1 MAGGEAKVCLGAV
14 AGAHGVRGEV
24 RIKPFT
30 ERPDGVAAYGP
41 VETED
46 GRVFAIRVT
55 KPVKGGVAARLEGV
69 ASREAAAALKGQRLY
84 VPRARLGEPEADE
97 DGEEAWYHADLI
109 GCAVVGED
117 GTEIGTVQAVHDFG
131 AGDLLEVLRADARGS
146 GVPRAGARGSVLVP
160 FTRAECPKV
169 DIAARRIVCVPP
181 AGLLDEDEEGGDD
194 AEREAEDG

>member
-1 MAGGEAKVCLGAV
+1 MAGGSERICLGAI

-24 RIKPFT
+24 RIKAFT
-30 ERPDGVAAYGP
+30 ESPDGVAAYGP

-46 GRVFAIRVT
+46 GRRFAIRVT

-69 ASREAAAALKGQRLY
+69 ATREAAEAMKGQRLY
-84 VPRARLGEPEADE
+84 VPRARLGEPTPDE

-109 GCAVVGED
+109 GCVVVGED

-131 AGDLLEVLRADARGS
+131 AGDLLDVT
-146 GVPRAGARGSVLVP
+146 RAGGKSLLVP
-160 FTRAECPKV
+160 FTRAVCPDV

-181 AGLLDEDEEGGDD
+181 EGLLGGSDG
-194 AEREAEDG
+194 EREADDA

>member
-1 MAGGEAKVCLGAV
+1 MAGGSERICLGAV

-30 ERPDGVAAYGP
+30 ESPDGVAAYGP

-46 GRVFAIRVT
+46 GRSFAIRVT

-69 ASREAAAALKGQRLY
+69 ATRDAAEAMKGQRLY
-84 VPRARLGEPEADE
+84 VPRMRLGEPVPDE
-97 DGEEAWYHADLI
+97 NGEEAWYHADLI

-131 AGDLLEVLRADARGS
+131 AGDLLDVT
-146 GVPRAGARGSVLVP
+146 RAGRRSLLVP
-160 FTRAECPKV
+160 FTRAVCPDV
-169 DIAARRIVCVPP
+169 DMAARRIVCVPP
-181 AGLLDEDEEGGDD
+181 EGLLDDTEGRVERGEAADD
-194 AEREAEDG
+194 